1 MQETMVKLI
10 THQLQ
15 MSALEEENCP
25 SKNGYRYRSINYD
38 SCSKWNVNDIIII
51 NIQEDCLYVLM

>member
-1 MQETMVKLI
+1 MVKLI